1 MRVRVGASHLHLQ
14 AHVVQGP
21 EKNTV
26 LDSVAAEKHGIN
38 LQGTKHVC
46 NKRVVY

>member
-1 MRVRVGASHLHLQ
+1 MHLQ

-26 LDSVAAEKHGIN
+26 LNSVAAENRAVSFCRALNI
-38 LQGTKHVC
+38 C